1 MSSVGDNICEYCGL
15 MFEDYEIHDCDIE
28 GMQQNIDGLHSAL
41 EGAMDELE
49 SAWSV
54 VEEQSS
60 ILAVMD
66 ALLDQAGIEV
76 EVITDKPN
84 KKELR

>member
-1 MSSVGDNICEYCGL
+1 MMSDSICEYCGL
-15 MFEDYEIHDCDIE
+15 IYEDCEIHDCDIE

-41 EGAMDELE
+41 EGAMDELDN
-49 SAWSV
+49 AWNI

-66 ALLDQAGIEV
+66 TLLDQAGIEV
-76 EVITDKPN
+76 QIITDKPT
-84 KKELR
+84 KEELH

>member
-1 MSSVGDNICEYCGL
+1 

-49 SAWSV
+49 SA
-54 VEEQSS
+54 
-60 ILAVMD
+60 
-66 ALLDQAGIEV
+66 
-76 EVITDKPN
+76 
-84 KKELR
+84 